1 MLLMALC
8 MISIVSGGIGAT
20 YNRNLVLD
28 YGTNGISFMD
38 DVRVYGDRLSGIFYL
53 SDNAPGFNFEL
64 RME

>member
-1 MLLMALC
+1 
-8 MISIVSGGIGAT
+8 
-20 YNRNLVLD
+20 
-28 YGTNGISFMD
+28 MD